1 MKIKSVEFI
10 KSSSKLSEC
19 PQTGIPEI
27 ALIGRSNVGKS
38 TLINALLNRKSL
50 AKISSTPGKTK
61 LINHFGIY
69 TDTNDLPNSIA
80 TINST
85 VKDSSKLLKPG
96 TYINKNTP
104 KFEKLDPHNKGGN
117 HWYLTDLPGYGW
129 AKVSKTEKAKWAK
142 MTKEY
147 LLKREEIY
155 CIFVLVDSR
164 LSPQKIDITF
174 INWLGGNKLPIAIV
188 MTKTDK
194 ITSHTLKTNTSKL
207 QTELLKTWDTLPSF
221 FTVSSVKKNGID
233 KLLDYIGKTIMPC
246 HLEHNIDSI

>member
-1 MKIKSVEFI
+1 MRIQGVLDMKIKNAEFI

-38 TLINALLNRKSL
+38 TLINALLHRKSL

-61 LINHFGIY
+61 LINHFGIK
-69 TDTNDLPNSIA
+69 
-80 TINST
+80 NST
-85 VKDSSKLLKPG
+85 PSLAIASDK
-96 TYINKNTP
+96 INASY
-104 KFEKLDPHNKGGN
+104 D
-117 HWYLTDLPGYGW
+117 WYLTDLPGYGW

-142 MTKEY
+142 MTKDY

-164 LSPQKIDITF
+164 LPPQNIDITF

-188 MTKTDK
+188 MTKIDK
-194 ITSHTLKTNTSKL
+194 INSHTLKTNTSKL
-207 QTELLKTWDTLPSF
+207 QTDLLKTWDTLPPF

-233 KLLDYIGKTIMPC
+233 KLLDYIGKTINP
-246 HLEHNIDSI
+246 LSS